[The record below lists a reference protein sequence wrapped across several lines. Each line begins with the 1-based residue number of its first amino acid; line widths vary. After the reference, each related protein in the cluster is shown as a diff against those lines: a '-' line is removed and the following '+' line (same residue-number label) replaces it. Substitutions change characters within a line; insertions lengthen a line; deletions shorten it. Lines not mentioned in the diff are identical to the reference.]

1 VARDDYDPRVYNP
14 QKDAYETLGVTSDAS
29 KKDIKKALRRKV
41 SDSHPDV
48 NKSEESHQITVDL
61 NNARDHLIENRG
73 EYDLHREKYI
83 RKSTGTGDD
92 EGHMPESAQS
102 DSEASDHDD
111 EGHMPESVQSDE
123 ISFQGLCAVPIAVVI
138 VSLFYFVLIPL
149 SVDKLM
155 GWDTYPRQGIDPI
168 DWVRRWF

>member
-1 VARDDYDPRVYNP
+1 MARDDYDPRVYNP

-92 EGHMPESAQS
+92 EGHMPES
-102 DSEASDHDD
+102 
-111 EGHMPESVQSDE
+111 VQSDE

-138 VSLFYFVLIPL
+138 VFLFYFVLMPL